1 MPRGDDAPDGD
12 SGIEPLKRE
21 IYAIMSERADHWAD
35 TISLLL
41 EHNERLSSRV
51 DFSEHASVY
60 EAINAALDEL
70 EREGR
75 VESNE
80 DWGGKFYRVK

>member
-1 MPRGDDAPDGD
+1 MPRGDDASAGD
-12 SGIEPLKRE
+12 SGLEPLKRE
-21 IYAIMSERADHWAD
+21 IYVILRERPDHWAD

-60 EAINAALDEL
+60 EAINDALEAL
-70 EREGR
+70 EREDR

-80 DWGGKFYRVK
+80 DWGGKFYRAK

>member
-1 MPRGDDAPDGD
+1 MPRGDDGTDGG

-21 IYAIMSERADHWAD
+21 ILVILRERSDHWAD

-41 EHNERLSSRV
+41 EHNERLSPLV
-51 DFSEHASVY
+51 DFSAHASVY

-80 DWGGKFYRVK
+80 DWGGKFYRAK